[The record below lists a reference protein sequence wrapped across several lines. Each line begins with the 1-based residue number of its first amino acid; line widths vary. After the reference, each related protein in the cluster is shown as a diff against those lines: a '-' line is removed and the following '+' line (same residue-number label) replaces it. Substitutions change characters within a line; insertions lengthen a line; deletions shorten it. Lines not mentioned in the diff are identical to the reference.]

1 MADVVDFR
9 TGRRSGTQG
18 AAGDGAKLLGVLTQ
32 YAAVV
37 AQQRAMLEELLAN
50 LMAQRQ
56 AELEE
61 QRPQDRLLGPIWR
74 PERPLPAKTR
84 DQLRDGWRH
93 GLMQAVAAEHLFLA
107 SRNLA
112 NLSRYRDNDPA
123 GKDRGVEGLAYGAWQ
138 DEIWRQFHVAPFD
151 VHALKWK
158 RRQLAWVRNQD
169 AGRAIIAAD
178 AAWLERRNGVMN
190 RYRKAEG

>member
-9 TGRRSGTQG
+9 TGRRVGNQE
-18 AAGDGAKLLGVLTQ
+18 AAGDDAKLLGVLTQ
-32 YAAVV
+32 YAAVM

-56 AELEE
+56 AEQQE

-74 PERPLPAKTR
+74 PERPLPAKAR
-84 DQLRDGWRH
+84 DQLRDGWRL
-93 GLMQAVAAEHLFLA
+93 GLMQAVAAEHVWLA
-107 SRNLA
+107 SRSLA
-112 NLSRYRDNDPA
+112 SLSRYRENDPA
-123 GKDRGVEGLAYGAWQ
+123 GKDRGVEGLAYGAWR

-151 VHALKWK
+151 QAALKWK
-158 RRQLAWVRNQD
+158 RRHLAWLRNQD
-169 AGRAIIAAD
+169 AGRVIIAAD

-190 RYRKAEG
+190 RYSKAQG